1 MGRKD
6 EAGGRNGF
14 FPMGRGEA
22 AALGFLILFSVVS
35 FLPVW
40 RTVEVAG
47 MAVFGWLMAALM
59 LLSPALTL
67 WVFRRR
73 RGR

>member
-1 MGRKD
+1 M
-6 EAGGRNGF
+6 A
-14 FPMGRGEA
+14 RGEA
-22 AALGFLILFSVVS
+22 GALAFLILFSVVS

-40 RTVEVAG
+40 RTTEVAG

-59 LLSPALTL
+59 LLSPAVTL

-73 RGR
+73 